1 MAQPRTFVRPQ
12 PHTKDQLRQMLADA
26 VRNTQ
31 PELNA
36 PNTLPASEPKAKR
49 QALPGPR
56 RPAKKH
62 PAKRPSKGRK
72 KRT

>member
-1 MAQPRTFVRPQ
+1 
-12 PHTKDQLRQMLADA
+12 MLADA

-36 PNTLPASEPKAKR
+36 PKAHPGSEPKAKR
-49 QALPGPR
+49 NVLPNSR